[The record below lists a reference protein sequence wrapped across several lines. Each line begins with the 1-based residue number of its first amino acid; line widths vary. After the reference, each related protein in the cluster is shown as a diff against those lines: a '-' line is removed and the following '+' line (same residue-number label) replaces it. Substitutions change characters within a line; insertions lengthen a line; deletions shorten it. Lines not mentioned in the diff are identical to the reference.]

1 MKDEKNRNLS
11 GVRFGLEYIPL
22 RTDPTRGLSLP
33 GVPCECVRLEEES
46 DTPGPLMSFVLGM
59 GDFFRAGALF
69 AALSLMLM
77 IASA

>member
-11 GVRFGLEYIPL
+11 GVRFGLEYIPV
-22 RTDPTRGLSLP
+22 RHDPTRWVSLP
-33 GVPCECVRLEEES
+33 DLPGERVRLEEDE
-46 DTPGPLMSFVLGM
+46 TPGPLMSFVLGM

-77 IASA
+77 IAAG